1 MNAGKRITAG
11 ITKLDQRSPVA
22 NIIIHFDIFCDAIK
36 VFFLLIT
43 IQNKKK
49 SSSHNQKFAR
59 NKKVGGGGN
68 IK

>member
-36 VFFLLIT
+36 VFFFIDYYT
-43 IQNKKK
+43 KQ
-49 SSSHNQKFAR
+49 
-59 NKKVGGGGN
+59 KKVLVPQSK
-68 IK
+68 ICKK